1 MSDTKK
7 MIDYRVDTSLDNC
20 KLEGSGSVMKGM
32 IKRSEKAEA
41 RSALLEKIN
50 KHVIFSIFCRKF
62 QRYCVAICTKMID
75 TKICR

>member
-32 IKRSEKAEA
+32 IKRSEKTEA
-41 RSALLEKIN
+41 RSALVEK
-50 KHVIFSIFCRKF
+50 
-62 QRYCVAICTKMID
+62 
-75 TKICR
+75 